1 VHKFIGNTTSGEPVM
16 QNEILEMV
24 NQFNENMFASAKR
37 MGELNMRTFEQ
48 FAAKQAQVMND
59 CMESS
64 AKQMEVITTAKDY
77 KDAMNA
83 QSELLKGCN
92 EKFLANLRET
102 TEMMTEVRDELSG
115 LVEEA
120 VKYTSESVEK
130 AGELAT
136 KKAA

>member
-1 VHKFIGNTTSGEPVM
+1 M

-37 MGELNMRTFEQ
+37 LGELNMRTFEQ

-77 KDAMNA
+77 KDAMTA

-120 VKYTSESVEK
+120 VKYTSDSVEK

>member
-1 VHKFIGNTTSGEPVM
+1 M
-16 QNEILEMV
+16 QNDFLEMV
-24 NQFNENMFASAKR
+24 NQFNENVFASAKR

-64 AKQMEVITTAKDY
+64 AKQIEVMTTAKDY
-77 KDAMNA
+77 KDAMAA

-102 TEMMTEVRDELSG
+102 TEMMTEVRDELSSM
-115 LVEEA
+115 VEEA

-136 KKAA
+136 KQAA